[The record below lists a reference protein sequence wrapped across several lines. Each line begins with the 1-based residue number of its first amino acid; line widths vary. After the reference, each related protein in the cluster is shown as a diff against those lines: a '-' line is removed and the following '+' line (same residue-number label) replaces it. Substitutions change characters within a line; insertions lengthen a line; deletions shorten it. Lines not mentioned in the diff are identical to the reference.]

1 MWLSEQL
8 QNGSWKVTQWFTA
21 SFESVQ
27 LLLKMALWH
36 LKKKPICAPPRL
48 VSVSAQDDIIVL
60 GKAHMHSAAS
70 IGSLAEVAL
79 EPVPIIVWLNTGC
92 FWPRRVERQWLPF
105 CSALSFMW
113 SMLWCCGLSMF
124 RKFLKPLSTSA
135 VQSCKLDEV
144 SAVLASLSAGS
155 CSLTLTWPG
164 Q

>member
-1 MWLSEQL
+1 MTVWIAAEWFMKS
-8 QNGSWKVTQWFTA
+8 NTMIYCIFWKCPDTA
-21 SFESVQ
+21 QDGVA
-27 LLLKMALWH
+27 ALE
-36 LKKKPICAPPRL
+36 KKPICAPPRL

-79 EPVPIIVWLNTGC
+79 ETVPIIVWRNTGC

-135 VQSCKLDEV
+135 VQSCKLDVV
-144 SAVLASLSAGS
+144 STVLASLSAGS